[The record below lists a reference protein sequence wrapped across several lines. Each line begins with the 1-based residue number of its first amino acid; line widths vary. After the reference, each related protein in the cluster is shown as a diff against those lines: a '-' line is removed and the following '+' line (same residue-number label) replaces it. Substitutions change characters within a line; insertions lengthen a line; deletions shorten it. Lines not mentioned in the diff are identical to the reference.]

1 MKKFVIHHTVLLLC
15 TLFLVQLLPVNAQDG
30 NVLQNPG
37 FEAPFNTLD
46 GDPPRQ
52 VAQGW
57 TPWHVPAAAGSPT
70 FANRQPEYGPGTDRT
85 LEGGDAQLISSFF
98 ATHDGGVY
106 QRVTGVTPGDTLRF
120 SISAYVWSSTA
131 DNEDS
136 STENGD
142 VHVQVGIDPTGG
154 TDPGSEAIVWSPED
168 VEEYDAYNEYSVE
181 ARAEAD
187 AVTVFVR
194 TSIGV
199 AVKNNN
205 IYLDLSALTV
215 TGEGTQ
221 EATAEATGETVDALT
236 EEATEPSALVTETSA
251 ETEEASV
258 EPSTEEAIVTEET
271 AEAIPTEETAEA
283 VTEEPTEE
291 VATDEATAEPTELV
305 APTEDTML
313 LTATA
318 IIADATTT
326 ASADLTATAN
336 VPTATATED
345 TAMLLTATAIIADAT
360 TTASADLT
368 ATANVPA
375 ATATEDPLFLTA
387 TAFIAEATNTAAA
400 NLTLTASV
408 PIATATDDGLFL
420 TATAIIA
427 DATST
432 AAVDLTSTANVPA
445 ATATTEATATA
456 TEPPISEL
464 FPESI
469 SHTVVRGDTVAILA
483 QRYGST
489 VDAIAQSNGLDS
501 SYFLQV
507 GQVLV
512 IPVAVAEAVEV
523 EPTATTLVVTATPAG
538 PVPALG
544 TGNVYIVRPGDTLG
558 RIARL
563 FNTNV
568 ETLAQL
574 NGIVNINQIQVG
586 QQLMLPAEQQAQVS
600 PEATPT
606 TSAAPATPVP
616 SARPQAT
623 YTVRPGD
630 SLYKISLM
638 FRVSIS
644 DIAQANN
651 LSNRNRIYVGQ
662 TLIIP

>member
-1 MKKFVIHHTVLLLC
+1 
-15 TLFLVQLLPVNAQDG
+15 
-30 NVLQNPG
+30 
-37 FEAPFNTLD
+37 
-46 GDPPRQ
+46 
-52 VAQGW
+52 
-57 TPWHVPAAAGSPT
+57 
-70 FANRQPEYGPGTDRT
+70 
-85 LEGGDAQLISSFF
+85 
-98 ATHDGGVY
+98 
-106 QRVTGVTPGDTLRF
+106 
-120 SISAYVWSSTA
+120 
-131 DNEDS
+131 
-136 STENGD
+136 
-142 VHVQVGIDPTGG
+142 
-154 TDPGSEAIVWSPED
+154 
-168 VEEYDAYNEYSVE
+168 
-181 ARAEAD
+181 
-187 AVTVFVR
+187 VTVFVR

-205 IYLDLSALTV
+205 IYLDQASLAV

-221 EATAEATGETVDALT
+221 DATAEATDETVDAVT
-236 EEATEPSALVTETSA
+236 EEATEPSAFVTETSA

-258 EPSTEEAIVTEET
+258 EPSTEEAIATEET
-271 AEAIPTEETAEA
+271 AEVIPTEETAEA

-326 ASADLTATAN
+326 AAADLTATAS
-336 VPTATATED
+336 VPTATATDD
-345 TAMLLTATAIIADAT
+345 TAMLTATALVADAT
-360 TTASADLT
+360 TTTAADLT

-408 PIATATDDGLFL
+408 PTATATDDGLFL

-432 AAVDLTSTANVPA
+432 AAADLTSTANVPA

-489 VDAIAQSNGLDS
+489 VDAIAQANGLDS

-512 IPVAVAEAVEV
+512 IPVADAEAVEV

-606 TSAAPATPVP
+606 TASAPSVPA
-616 SARPQAT
+616 SSDRPQAT

-644 DIAQANN
+644 EIAQANN